1 VRRFLKLVLDLVEND
16 WLLKLA
22 SIPFQLVMDGHEYT
36 PPFVIS
42 FFASIPPTLEIQG
55 SHA

>member
-22 SIPFQLVMDGHEYT
+22 SIPFQLVIDGHEYT

-42 FFASIPPTLEIQG
+42 FFASISPTLVIQG